1 MLEAKKLMVGDWVIR
16 KGISQEPM
24 QIAGLN
30 TWKGL
35 VYMDFTGLAITEKI
49 ENIEPIPLTEE
60 IIKKN
65 DFHFNG
71 LAYIGSVIDLTKS
84 YASPGCWKC
93 GKFYT
98 VGHGDPG
105 FTAFCVIRYVHELQH
120 VLKLCRITKE
130 VIL

>member
-1 MLEAKKLMVGDWVIR
+1 MLEAKNLMVGDWVIR

-24 QIAGLN
+24 QIAGFN

-60 IIKKN
+60 IIKNN

-71 LAYIGSVIDLTKS
+71 LAYIGSVIDLRKIHNS
-84 YASPGCWKC
+84 KLKVYGGIMEQDCDIILKNFF
-93 GKFYT
+93 GK
-98 VGHGDPG
+98 
-105 FTAFCVIRYVHELQH
+105 IR
-120 VLKLCRITKE
+120 
-130 VIL
+130 